1 LSDNNKIAML
11 YLLLGNC
18 YSRLNQF
25 DSALE
30 NYTLSL
36 KLRQQMGDI
45 MQAANTLNNIG
56 SVYSDMGNFNNALK
70 YYNEALA
77 LRRQIKDVT
86 GISTTLNNIGNLY
99 LSLGNKDKALAY
111 FQMSLKSAEQ
121 VGFVYNVALCSRKI
135 GEIYLAQH
143 NTAQAI
149 LYFEKSVQLGM
160 SISNLE
166 LQKKGYFAMYSYYY
180 SIGDFKSAIN
190 NYTQFNR
197 INDSINVS
205 MTNKK
210 LLDMQVDFELGRKA
224 GQMKKVET
232 EVALLRK
239 EHQLNELKDVRRKQT
254 IFILLVL
261 TLLVFSIGILY
272 YNRYQLKRKAAI
284 LLQEKFSIVEE
295 TNNSLKKSEEELKR
309 INNTKDKFFSIMAHD
324 IKNPLAGLVTITE
337 ILHKDFRQLP
347 DAEKEEIFE
356 TINGSAKQLYNL
368 LENLLHWSRSQ
379 TGKIPLNLVEL
390 AISSLVDSNIE
401 LLKVNAEEK
410 NIMIIN
416 MIKPELKL
424 KADKDMISLVFRNL
438 LSNAVKF
445 TPDGGKVIVSAEQ
458 KNDNIEFVVEDNGLG
473 ISKEDANK
481 LFRIDT
487 QYSNPGTRKE
497 AGTGLGLILCKEF
510 IQKHKGAIGV
520 ESEQGKGSKFIF
532 TLPIN

>member
-1 LSDNNKIAML
+1 
-11 YLLLGNC
+11 
-18 YSRLNQF
+18 
-25 DSALE
+25 
-30 NYTLSL
+30 
-36 KLRQQMGDI
+36 
-45 MQAANTLNNIG
+45 
-56 SVYSDMGNFNNALK
+56 
-70 YYNEALA
+70 
-77 LRRQIKDVT
+77 
-86 GISTTLNNIGNLY
+86 
-99 LSLGNKDKALAY
+99 
-111 FQMSLKSAEQ
+111 
-121 VGFVYNVALCSRKI
+121 
-135 GEIYLAQH
+135 
-143 NTAQAI
+143 
-149 LYFEKSVQLGM
+149 
-160 SISNLE
+160 
-166 LQKKGYFAMYSYYY
+166 
-180 SIGDFKSAIN
+180 
-190 NYTQFNR
+190 
-197 INDSINVS
+197 
-205 MTNKK
+205 
-210 LLDMQVDFELGRKA
+210 
-224 GQMKKVET
+224 
-232 EVALLRK
+232 
-239 EHQLNELKDVRRKQT
+239 
-254 IFILLVL
+254 
-261 TLLVFSIGILY
+261 
-272 YNRYQLKRKAAI
+272 
-284 LLQEKFSIVEE
+284 
-295 TNNSLKKSEEELKR
+295 
-309 INNTKDKFFSIMAHD
+309 MAHD